1 MCKYPGTLI
10 VFEGIDGCGKTS
22 TIEEVYNQLT
32 NEGHKVVMLANIV
45 EFSTTGTAIR
55 TMLSTKGDTI
65 DDIRIINL
73 YLSELRYAIF
83 NNMNGIVKY
92 LEEGYIVLCSR
103 WFYSTYAYVK
113 QNEITRSIIYNST
126 LDLPKPDLS
135 IYLKVGTDVA
145 IERIKNR
152 NINNTFD
159 YFEKR
164 DKLEAIKDRYDI
176 MFKDTKYFNNRG
188 EQVIVHSGITI
199 VNEKDFEFNIGL
211 IKFYI
216 KVYVELLNNRK
227 YLITA
232 GDNNE

>member
-1 MCKYPGTLI
+1 MNNYTGSLI

-22 TIEEVYNQLT
+22 TIEEVYRQLT
-32 NEGHKVVMLANIV
+32 EEGHKVVMLANIV
-45 EFSTTGTAIR
+45 EGSTTGSAIR
-55 TMLSTKGDTI
+55 TMLSTPDDTI

-73 YLSELRYAIF
+73 YLSELRYAIN
-83 NNMNGIVKY
+83 NNMNGVNKY

-135 IYLKVGTDVA
+135 IYLKVDTDVA

-164 DKLEAIKDRYDI
+164 DKLEAIKDRYNLLYSN
-176 MFKDTKYFNNRG
+176 TKFIINNK
-188 EQVIVHSGITI
+188 EVKIIKTGITI
-199 VNEKDFEFNIGL
+199 NNNSNFEYNTKMIKDLVATVDGL
-211 IKFYI
+211 KHKIN
-216 KVYVELLNNRK
+216 L
-227 YLITA
+227 TQA
-232 GDNNE
+232 GLTHE